1 MIAVLPFHP
10 ARHASEEL
18 EGFAILRDTGLSGNA
33 QLGLGIALGTNIQLD
48 DSWSSFGLANRNGAE
63 LEREVNAR
71 QNQV

>member
-48 DSWSSFGLANRNGAE
+48 DS
-63 LEREVNAR
+63 
-71 QNQV
+71 

>member
-18 EGFAILRDTGLSGNA
+18 EGFAMLRDTGLSGNA

-48 DSWSSFGLANRNGAE
+48 DSWSSFGLANCNGAE